1 MTNEKPS
8 DKITKNI
15 GEDYYGNKS
24 NDGYDGAHVLH
35 VLCLSYF
42 HEVSVV
48 IVAAFILGSF
58 VAPEFFI
65 CDV

>member
-1 MTNEKPS
+1 MKSQVIKLRKTN
-8 DKITKNI
+8 
-15 GEDYYGNKS
+15 GEVYYGNKIY
-24 NDGYDGAHVLH
+24 DGYDGAHVLH

-42 HEVSVV
+42 LEVSVV

-65 CDV
+65 CEV